1 MMDWRLTSFH
11 EFSADQL
18 YDILQLRTE
27 VFVVEQACAYLEVD
41 GKDKEA
47 LHLTGVRDGVIEA
60 YARLLPPGTAYEEAS
75 IGRVIVRPNLR
86 GTGLG
91 KALLH
96 RSMEAVYHHLNADR
110 IKIQAQEY
118 ALPFYEK
125 AGFVAVTSSYL
136 DDGIPHVDMIHH
148 VNKK

>member
-1 MMDWRLTSFH
+1 MQWQLTSFQ

-18 YDILQLRTE
+18 YRILQLRTE

-47 LHLTGVRDGVIEA
+47 LHLTGIANGQIEA

-75 IGRVIVRPNLR
+75 IGRVIVRKEYR

-91 KALLH
+91 RELLTK
-96 RSMEAVYHHLNADR
+96 SLEGVYQHFNVDR

-118 ALPFYEK
+118 ALPFYKK
-125 AGFVAVTSSYL
+125 AGFVSITEPYD
-136 DDGIPHVDMIHH
+136 DDGILHVDMVHH
-148 VNKK
+148 KKEK